1 MREEP
6 LLFAALNARVDGL
19 SPRIDGMRLRVDE
32 GMLAQRIFL
41 QHIAVDELQAQKQR
55 LETYTVQA
63 RFALAAIYD
72 RSATTVGDAS
82 Q

>member
-1 MREEP
+1 
-6 LLFAALNARVDGL
+6 
-19 SPRIDGMRLRVDE
+19 
-32 GMLAQRIFL
+32 MLAQHNFL
-41 QHIAVDELQAQKQR
+41 QDIAVDELQAQKQR
-55 LETYTVQA
+55 LETYSVQA